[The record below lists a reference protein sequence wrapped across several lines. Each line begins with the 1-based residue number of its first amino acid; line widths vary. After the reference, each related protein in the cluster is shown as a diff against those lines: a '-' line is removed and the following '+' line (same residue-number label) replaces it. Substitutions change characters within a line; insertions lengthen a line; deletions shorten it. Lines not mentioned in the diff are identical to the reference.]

1 MKQICSIF
9 IEVLL
14 KIDVYMTVLT
24 GTVKGKVCIARMTNL
39 NSTNLKYI
47 EMTAT
52 GLPSCYVS
60 ASKAAS
66 LFHYECSAY

>member
-1 MKQICSIF
+1 
-9 IEVLL
+9 
-14 KIDVYMTVLT
+14 MTVLT